1 MSSQLTFYIV
11 VIKTYQLTEDSH
23 SSGFKHETFFSVSG
37 FHYHTEWKWIQLVI
51 DTVSFTESHF
61 AFICGSPVQHKTML
75 VKPSCASRYLL
86 QSRSDLHPFPRIL
99 HVKQ

>member
-1 MSSQLTFYIV
+1 MSSLPTFYIV
-11 VIKTYQLTEDSH
+11 VIKTYRLTEDSH

-61 AFICGSPVQHKTML
+61 AFIRGSPVQHKMML
-75 VKPSCASRYLL
+75 VKPCASRHLL
-86 QSRSDLHPFPRIL
+86 QSRSDLHPVLGIL
-99 HVKQ
+99 HV